1 MMTQLAPLLKIN
13 GTLLYTVCSMEPE
26 ENEEAVEAFLQKHS
40 GFIVDKE
47 REAISDALRTLVDGD
62 GYLRT
67 FPHTH
72 NMDGF
77 FAVRLKRIT

>member
-1 MMTQLAPLLKIN
+1 MAHLAMLLKVS
-13 GTLLYTVCSMEPE
+13 GRLLYTVCSMEPE
-26 ENEEAVEAFLQKHS
+26 ENEEVVEAFLQEHP
-40 GFIVDKE
+40 GFIVEKE
-47 REAISDALRTLVDGD
+47 PETLSEALRPFVDGE